1 MPTQYIIRLLY
12 VTLYTNIYYYINIDY
27 YSYTYTY
34 GNIIT
39 MLKKIS
45 KFEKKIEKKF
55 RGKKIFRGKFLKFF
69 QKLLSYPFQAILNI
83 FSQNFFLK
91 FFEIN

>member
-12 VTLYTNIYYYINIDY
+12 YVTLCTNIYYYINIDY

-39 MLKKIS
+39 MLNAVVYKW
-45 KFEKKIEKKF
+45 
-55 RGKKIFRGKFLKFF
+55 
-69 QKLLSYPFQAILNI
+69 
-83 FSQNFFLK
+83 QN
-91 FFEIN
+91 